1 MWRYLTLG
9 DGVIRK
15 ERRFN
20 PLPSYGRTVNEPL
33 VGAPLLKVLVNGS
46 CDGSFVGVV
55 PQWITA
61 VKVNVSPIC
70 DESKVWVKIWLL
82 MFLFG
87 VSVNTCEVRVKPFTP
102 TPSTPVI
109 VTLA

>member
-1 MWRYLTLG
+1 MS
-9 DGVIRK
+9 K
-15 ERRFN
+15 ERRFD
-20 PLPSYGRTVNEPL
+20 PLPSYARTVNEPL
-33 VGAPLLKVLVNGS
+33 VGAPLVRVLVNGS
-46 CDGSFVGVV
+46 CDGSFVAVV

-70 DESKVWVKIWLL
+70 DESKVWVNAWLL

-87 VSVNTCEVRVKPFTP
+87 DRVNTCEVRVKPFTP

>member
-1 MWRYLTLG
+1 M
-9 DGVIRK
+9 
-15 ERRFN
+15 
-20 PLPSYGRTVNEPL
+20 
-33 VGAPLLKVLVNGS
+33 
-46 CDGSFVGVV
+46 
-55 PQWITA
+55 TA

-70 DESKVWVKIWLL
+70 DESNVWVKIWLA

-87 VSVNTCEVRVKPFTP
+87 VSVNTCEVSVNPFTP